1 MCGISGI
8 AGENWDVNLLYS
20 MTKFQSHRGPDNEG
34 HFINYNRTIGLG
46 HTRLSIIDLTESA
59 NCPMSDNS
67 GNITVVFN
75 GEIYNYLELKQQLT
89 DYSFQTTGDTEVI
102 LAAYIKWG
110 EKCVEKF
117 IGMFS
122 FAIWDE
128 RKNML
133 FCSRDRL
140 GIKPFFYHLNNN
152 TLYFA
157 SEIKALLACNIPLK
171 PNWKQWSTYLTTGYY
186 DHSEDTFFEDIQ
198 VLRGGHNLIYTQKQ
212 IQIYPYWEL
221 QESTENP
228 DYSLNDYSEELKCL
242 VSDSIKLHMRS
253 DVPVSVNLSGGL
265 DSGIL
270 ATLIDSLDV
279 SQPMTTFTSAFEDPN
294 YNESNLIPELGL
306 ENFNHITHI
315 TKASSIPKLTEELL
329 WFQEA
334 PFGGIPTLAYYDL
347 HKTIHNNK
355 NKVSMEGQ
363 GFDELFAGYKYVQ
376 AYHYADIVT
385 EHGWN
390 ELEKRVPPASVSD
403 FTKAEI
409 KSILKNDWHP
419 QNQDSTEHLQTKCL
433 SKEISQL
440 DNQFA
445 GFNKP
450 FTKYLDNILYQDL
463 IHTKLPRVLR
473 MNDKLSM
480 ASGIELRVPFL
491 DHRIVEF
498 AFKLPNHLKIQNGQ
512 GKFILRH
519 MAQQSLPETLTSQH
533 KISVVTPQTPWL
545 KKELKSWVLDIINSS
560 SFKTRG
566 LFDPKMVE
574 STYTQFQN
582 IEHDNSFFVWQW
594 INTELWFQ
602 KFIDVKPFHSI

>member
-1 MCGISGI
+1 
-8 AGENWDVNLLYS
+8 
-20 MTKFQSHRGPDNEG
+20 
-34 HFINYNRTIGLG
+34 
-46 HTRLSIIDLTESA
+46 
-59 NCPMSDNS
+59 MSDNS

-110 EKCVEKF
+110 EQCVEKF

-198 VLRGGHNLIYTQKQ
+198 VLRGGHNLIYTQNQ

-228 DYSLNDYSEELKCL
+228 DSSLNDYSEELKCL

-279 SQPMTTFTSAFEDPN
+279 SQPMTTFT
-294 YNESNLIPELGL
+294 
-306 ENFNHITHI
+306 
-315 TKASSIPKLTEELL
+315 
-329 WFQEA
+329 
-334 PFGGIPTLAYYDL
+334 
-347 HKTIHNNK
+347 
-355 NKVSMEGQ
+355 
-363 GFDELFAGYKYVQ
+363 
-376 AYHYADIVT
+376 
-385 EHGWN
+385 
-390 ELEKRVPPASVSD
+390 
-403 FTKAEI
+403 
-409 KSILKNDWHP
+409 
-419 QNQDSTEHLQTKCL
+419 L
-433 SKEISQL
+433 S
-440 DNQFA
+440 
-445 GFNKP
+445 
-450 FTKYLDNILYQDL
+450 L
-463 IHTKLPRVLR
+463 IH
-473 MNDKLSM
+473 
-480 ASGIELRVPFL
+480 I
-491 DHRIVEF
+491 
-498 AFKLPNHLKIQNGQ
+498 
-512 GKFILRH
+512 
-519 MAQQSLPETLTSQH
+519 
-533 KISVVTPQTPWL
+533 
-545 KKELKSWVLDIINSS
+545 
-560 SFKTRG
+560 
-566 LFDPKMVE
+566 
-574 STYTQFQN
+574 
-582 IEHDNSFFVWQW
+582 
-594 INTELWFQ
+594 
-602 KFIDVKPFHSI
+602 

>member
-1 MCGISGI
+1 
-8 AGENWDVNLLYS
+8 
-20 MTKFQSHRGPDNEG
+20 
-34 HFINYNRTIGLG
+34 
-46 HTRLSIIDLTESA
+46 
-59 NCPMSDNS
+59 
-67 GNITVVFN
+67 
-75 GEIYNYLELKQQLT
+75 
-89 DYSFQTTGDTEVI
+89 
-102 LAAYIKWG
+102 
-110 EKCVEKF
+110 
-117 IGMFS
+117 MFS

-198 VLRGGHNLIYTQKQ
+198 VLRGGHNLIYTQNQ

-228 DYSLNDYSEELKCL
+228 DSSLNDYSEELKCL

-355 NKVSMEGQ
+355 FWK
-363 GFDELFAGYKYVQ
+363 
-376 AYHYADIVT
+376 
-385 EHGWN
+385 
-390 ELEKRVPPASVSD
+390 
-403 FTKAEI
+403 
-409 KSILKNDWHP
+409 
-419 QNQDSTEHLQTKCL
+419 
-433 SKEISQL
+433 
-440 DNQFA
+440 
-445 GFNKP
+445 
-450 FTKYLDNILYQDL
+450 
-463 IHTKLPRVLR
+463 
-473 MNDKLSM
+473 
-480 ASGIELRVPFL
+480 
-491 DHRIVEF
+491 
-498 AFKLPNHLKIQNGQ
+498 
-512 GKFILRH
+512 
-519 MAQQSLPETLTSQH
+519 
-533 KISVVTPQTPWL
+533 
-545 KKELKSWVLDIINSS
+545 
-560 SFKTRG
+560 
-566 LFDPKMVE
+566 
-574 STYTQFQN
+574 
-582 IEHDNSFFVWQW
+582 
-594 INTELWFQ
+594 
-602 KFIDVKPFHSI
+602 